1 MNPATTPR
9 SSPGILDQIAHVFE
23 HYKDLDEGKWV
34 RVEGWAG
41 VDEAKQEILDSV
53 AMYVNAPE
61 KPNF

>member
-1 MNPATTPR
+1 
-9 SSPGILDQIAHVFE
+9 
-23 HYKDLDEGKWV
+23 
-34 RVEGWAG
+34 